1 MAMSSKDYVKIADII
16 NDNLSDTH
24 VESRAVATV
33 ARELADAFKSGNPN
47 FRYDMFYSACGLD
60 EWGMPPLD

>member
-1 MAMSSKDYVKIADII
+1 MAMSSKDYAKIADII

-33 ARELADAFKSGNPN
+33 ARELCDYFDNSADFNRDE
-47 FRYDMFYSACGLD
+47 FLEACGLD
-60 EWGMPPLD
+60 EWGMPPL